1 MKTDNLVNGK
11 YFAGLMK
18 EVFADLEDA
27 KYTNLEL
34 RWKTF
39 VLLKKKKSWIKRRLS
54 IYGRSL
60 QEWDN
65 LASWA
70 GHLRTNGSPIPHLF
84 SFSFKQRVLRP
95 QSLDDSSS
103 SAVRHLQVLW
113 SSTLHFIDTCFQDS
127 QQRGQLPGYPQVP
140 VPGEVIKK
148 TMQTKWNKCFSLSSK
163 SP

>member
-34 RWKTF
+34 RSDNLMRL
-39 VLLKKKKSWIKRRLS
+39 VSGNEILKSRLS

-70 GHLRTNGSPIPHLF
+70 GSLF
-84 SFSFKQRVLRP
+84 EKLK
-95 QSLDDSSS
+95 
-103 SAVRHLQVLW
+103 
-113 SSTLHFIDTCFQDS
+113 
-127 QQRGQLPGYPQVP
+127 
-140 VPGEVIKK
+140 E
-148 TMQTKWNKCFSLSSK
+148 N
-163 SP
+163 

>member
-34 RWKTF
+34 RWTSF
-39 VLLKKKKSWIKRRLS
+39 YPDFLSRLKLRLS

-70 GHLRTNGSPIPHLF
+70 GHLNKNTCKVNETHS
-84 SFSFKQRVLRP
+84 SFLSVSNNVYSDHNRWMI
-95 QSLDDSSS
+95 
-103 SAVRHLQVLW
+103 QVPRLYDIYRCLGP
-113 SSTLHFIDTCFQDS
+113 LHFAINACIQDS
-127 QQRGQLPGYPQVP
+127 QQRRQLPGHPQVP
-140 VPGEVIKK
+140 ISA
-148 TMQTKWNKCFSLSSK
+148 SLRGHRRPKVNSK
-163 SP
+163 NNLCYIF

>member
-1 MKTDNLVNGK
+1 MTLKQVFESMNLTPYDLTIDMLDCHADRNTFHRFDKFNAKYNPIGESRLREVFMKTDNLVNGK

-34 RWKTF
+34 R
-39 VLLKKKKSWIKRRLS
+39 LS

-70 GHLRTNGSPIPHLF
+70 GHL
-84 SFSFKQRVLRP
+84 
-95 QSLDDSSS
+95 
-103 SAVRHLQVLW
+103 
-113 SSTLHFIDTCFQDS
+113 
-127 QQRGQLPGYPQVP
+127 
-140 VPGEVIKK
+140 K
-148 TMQTKWNKCFSLSSK
+148 TIC
-163 SP
+163 

>member
-34 RWKTF
+34 RWDNF
-39 VLLKKKKSWIKRRLS
+39 VLPSFYLFLKLRLS

-70 GHLRTNGSPIPHLF
+70 GHLKKMESSPELFFQFRTMCTRIITG
-84 SFSFKQRVLRP
+84 
-95 QSLDDSSS
+95 
-103 SAVRHLQVLW
+103 
-113 SSTLHFIDTCFQDS
+113 
-127 QQRGQLPGYPQVP
+127 G
-140 VPGEVIKK
+140 
-148 TMQTKWNKCFSLSSK
+148 
-163 SP
+163 

>member
-34 RWKTF
+34 RSDDLMRL
-39 VLLKKKKSWIKRRLS
+39 VSGNEILKSRLS
-54 IYGRSL
+54 IYGRSM

-70 GHLRTNGSPIPHLF
+70 GPFFGKIKEHF
-84 SFSFKQRVLRP
+84 SSFSCSFKQCLLRP
-95 QSLDDSSS
+95 QSLDDSSTS
-103 SAVRHLQVLW
+103 SLRHLQVFSI
-113 SSTLHFIDTCFQDS
+113 SSTI
-127 QQRGQLPGYPQVP
+127 R
-140 VPGEVIKK
+140 
-148 TMQTKWNKCFSLSSK
+148 
-163 SP
+163 

>member
-34 RWKTF
+34 RSKTF
-39 VLLKKKKSWIKRRLS
+39 VFPSFYFSLKFRLS

-70 GHLRTNGSPIPHLF
+70 GHLNKMEHSPYFL
-84 SFSFKQRVLRP
+84 SFQFQTMC
-95 QSLDDSSS
+95 
-103 SAVRHLQVLW
+103 
-113 SSTLHFIDTCFQDS
+113 TLTTIA
-127 QQRGQLPGYPQVP
+127 G
-140 VPGEVIKK
+140 
-148 TMQTKWNKCFSLSSK
+148 
-163 SP
+163 

>member
-34 RWKTF
+34 RCKTF
-39 VLLKKKKSWIKRRLS
+39 VFPSFYFSLKFRLS

-70 GHLRTNGSPIPHLF
+70 GQLKKMGPSPKLF
-84 SFSFKQRVLRP
+84 SFSLKQCVL
-95 QSLDDSSS
+95 
-103 SAVRHLQVLW
+103 
-113 SSTLHFIDTCFQDS
+113 
-127 QQRGQLPGYPQVP
+127 
-140 VPGEVIKK
+140 
-148 TMQTKWNKCFSLSSK
+148 
-163 SP
+163 

>member
-34 RWKTF
+34 RWTTF
-39 VLLKKKKSWIKRRLS
+39 VLLKRQSWIKPRLS

-70 GHLRTNGSPIPHLF
+70 GHLKTICWQMGPIMGC
-84 SFSFKQRVLRP
+84 SFLTS
-95 QSLDDSSS
+95 SLSVSNNVYSDHN
-103 SAVRHLQVLW
+103 RWMIQVPRLYDIYRCLGR
-113 SSTLHFIDTCFQDS
+113 LHFTSLIFVFRTHNSVDNFQDI
-127 QQRGQLPGYPQVP
+127 LKCLFQV
-140 VPGEVIKK
+140 K
-148 TMQTKWNKCFSLSSK
+148 
-163 SP
+163 